1 MLTQRGIGGY
11 VSVAE
16 LRGCTALVTGGTS
29 GIGLATAQLLTQA
42 GAHVIVSDEDPDRG
56 KLAASRLGSGTR
68 FLPASLADLGD
79 VDFLARQT
87 PIDILIAA
95 AVIAD
100 LHLLQGVYFLVAAV
114 APPMIRRGGGAII
127 NVLPSAPEFSAALR
141 SLTRTWAAEFGPH
154 GIRVNSVAPGPPGTD
169 NALGRTAEPSEI
181 ATAIAFLASPRA
193 SCITGTT
200 LSVDGGAAIGRTR
213 QRVARMDRSRWT
225 DPRSGDS

>member
-1 MLTQRGIGGY
+1 MGI
-11 VSVAE
+11 AD

-56 KLAASRLGSGTR
+56 KLAATQLGSGTR
-68 FLPASLADLGD
+68 FLPASLADLGE

-87 PIDILIAA
+87 PIDILIAT

-100 LHLLQGVYFLVAAV
+100 VHLLQGVYFLVAAV
-114 APPMIRRGGGAII
+114 APPMIRRGGGAMV
-127 NVLPSAPEFSAALR
+127 NLLPSAPEFSAALR

-154 GIRVNSVAPGPPGTD
+154 GIRVNSVAPGPQGTD
-169 NALGRTAEPSEI
+169 NALRRTAEPSEI
-181 ATAIAFLASPRA
+181 AEAIAFLASPRA

-200 LSVDGGAAIGRTR
+200 LSVDGGVAVWRAR
-213 QRVARMDRSRWT
+213 QRVAPMDRSRGT
-225 DPRSGDS
+225 GPRSGDS

>member
-1 MLTQRGIGGY
+1 M
-11 VSVAE
+11 SVAE
-16 LRGCTALVTGGTS
+16 LRGRTALVTGGTS
-29 GIGLATAQLLTQA
+29 GIGLATARLLTLA

-56 KLAASRLGSGTR
+56 KLAATRLGSGTR
-68 FLPASLADLGD
+68 FLPARLADLAD

-95 AVIAD
+95 AAIAD
-100 LHLLQGVYFLVAAV
+100 LPLLQGAYFLVAAV

-127 NVLPSAPEFSAALR
+127 NVLPRAPEFSAAVQ

-169 NALGRTAEPSEI
+169 NPLRRTAEPSET
-181 ATAIAFLASPRA
+181 AAAIAFLASPRA
-193 SCITGTT
+193 NCITGTI
-200 LSVDGGAAIGRTR
+200 LSVDGGAAVGRAS
-213 QRVARMDRSRWT
+213 QRDARMDRSRWT